1 MKIFKPQY
9 LCIAAAFL
17 FGSAYLRS
25 DEPTKTIKR
34 VPVTDANTIDGVQLF
49 DHYCAVCHGKD
60 AKGTGPAADALKKAP
75 ADLTQITRR
84 AGATAFPEV
93 HVMRIIK
100 GDDVVGAHGSR
111 DMPIWGEL
119 FKSMRGKET
128 AELRVNALMKY
139 LESIQAQ

>member
-1 MKIFKPQY
+1 MSARQMLWIALAFVAVAVFAGAQETQKVIKHVPMKHTS
-9 LCIAAAFL
+9 AAS
-17 FGSAYLRS
+17 GQEMY
-25 DEPTKTIKR
+25 TT
-34 VPVTDANTIDGVQLF
+34 
-49 DHYCAVCHGKD
+49 YCAVCHGKD

-84 AGATAFPEV
+84 AGATSFPEV

-100 GDDVVGAHGSR
+100 GDDLVGAHGSR

-128 AELRVNALMKY
+128 AELRVNALMRY
-139 LESIQAQ
+139 LESIQAK